1 MMRINVQYILE
12 VIYNQS
18 HHYNTKKKDQ
28 PDQNPSITSL
38 KQGKATNET

>member
-1 MMRINVQYILE
+1 MNPTIITQ
-12 VIYNQS
+12 
-18 HHYNTKKKDQ
+18 KKKDQ